1 MVKNLKGGSKSKQI
15 GRKFV
20 TAPVDRKVRLI
31 HEEGEIYAVVT
42 KLLGNGMFTA
52 NDIEG
57 KERLVVMR
65 NKFRGKGKRDNAVSL
80 GSWVMI
86 GERGFETGAKPK
98 CDLLEVYTDIEKQKL
113 KKSGNPIFLLLKSEY
128 DNAGESSND
137 DGITFSNG
145 DTEKYKEMIAAVAE
159 AAESSEEEDDDDA
172 DSDDAVGASAGAGAS
187 AGGKVGGGV
196 AAGATGGKKSS
207 SKTSRIKHSVIM
219 DEGDEIN
226 VDDI

>member
-31 HEEGEIYAVVT
+31 HEEGELYAVVT

-145 DTEKYKEMIAAVAE
+145 DTEKYKELIAAVAE
-159 AAESSEEEDDDDA
+159 ASQSSEDDDE
-172 DSDDAVGASAGAGAS
+172 DSDDAAGAKTG
-187 AGGKVGGGV
+187 GGKVGGGTS
-196 AAGATGGKKSS
+196 AKKNS
-207 SKTSRIKHSVIM
+207 SKTSRITHSVIM

>member
-1 MVKNLKGGSKSKQI
+1 MVKNLKGGSKSKQM

-31 HEEGEIYAVVT
+31 HEEGELYAVVT

-65 NKFRGKGKRDNAVSL
+65 NKFRGKGKRDNAVML

-86 GERGFETGAKPK
+86 GERDFETGSKPK

-113 KKSGNPIFLLLKSEY
+113 KKSGNPIFLLLKSEH
-128 DNAGESSND
+128 DNAGESNNE
-137 DGITFSNG
+137 DGISFSNE
-145 DTEKYKEMIAAVAE
+145 DTDKYKELIASVAE
-159 AAESSEEEDDDDA
+159 AQTSEEEE
-172 DSDDAVGASAGAGAS
+172 DSDGASGAGAS
-187 AGGKVGGGV
+187 G
-196 AAGATGGKKSS
+196 AGAKKTSSKSS
-207 SKTSRIKHSVIM
+207 RITHSVIM
-219 DEGDEIN
+219 DDGDEIN

>member
-86 GERGFETGAKPK
+86 GERGFETGPKPK

-128 DNAGESSND
+128 DNSGESSND

-145 DTEKYKEMIAAVAE
+145 DTEKYKELIAAVAE
-159 AAESSEEEDDDDA
+159 AAQSSDDEDEED
-172 DSDDAVGASAGAGAS
+172 SDEGAGA
-187 AGGKVGGGV
+187 KTGGGG
-196 AAGATGGKKSS
+196 AAGATGGKKSN

>member
-52 NDIEG
+52 NDIDG

-86 GERGFETGAKPK
+86 GERGFETGPKPK

-145 DTEKYKEMIAAVAE
+145 DTEKYKELIAAVAE
-159 AAESSEEEDDDDA
+159 AAQSSDDEDEDEE
-172 DSDDAVGASAGAGAS
+172 DSDDAVEGTGAGGT
-187 AGGKVGGGV
+187 GGAKTGGGV

>member
-1 MVKNLKGGSKSKQI
+1 MVKNLKGGSKSKQM

-31 HEEGEIYAVVT
+31 HEEGELYAVVT

-65 NKFRGKGKRDNAVSL
+65 NKFRGKGKRDNTVSL

-86 GERGFETGAKPK
+86 GERDFETGSKPK

-113 KKSGNPIFLLLKSEY
+113 KKSGNPIFLLLKSEH
-128 DNAGESSND
+128 DNAGESNNE
-137 DGITFSNG
+137 DGISFSNE
-145 DTEKYKEMIAAVAE
+145 DTDKYKELIASVAE
-159 AAESSEEEDDDDA
+159 AQTSEEEDD
-172 DSDDAVGASAGAGAS
+172 SDGSSGAGGAGAG
-187 AGGKVGGGV
+187 
-196 AAGATGGKKSS
+196 GAKKSN
-207 SKTSRIKHSVIM
+207 SKTSRITQSVIM
-219 DEGDEIN
+219 DDGDEIN

>member
-1 MVKNLKGGSKSKQI
+1 MVKNLKGGSKSKQM

-31 HEEGEIYAVVT
+31 HEEGELYAVVT

-65 NKFRGKGKRDNAVSL
+65 NKFRGKGKRDNAVML

-86 GERGFETGAKPK
+86 GERDFETGSKPK

-113 KKSGNPIFLLLKSEY
+113 KKSGNPIFLLLKSEH
-128 DNAGESSND
+128 DNAGESNNE
-137 DGITFSNG
+137 DGISFSNE
-145 DTEKYKEMIAAVAE
+145 DTDKYKELIASVAE
-159 AAESSEEEDDDDA
+159 AHTSEEEE
-172 DSDDAVGASAGAGAS
+172 DSDGSSSAGAGGGAGAGAGAG
-187 AGGKVGGGV
+187 AGG
-196 AAGATGGKKSS
+196 AKKSS
-207 SKTSRIKHSVIM
+207 SKTSRITHSVII
-219 DEGDEIN
+219 DDGDEIN

>member
-52 NDIEG
+52 NDIDG

-86 GERGFETGAKPK
+86 GERGFETGPKPK

-145 DTEKYKEMIAAVAE
+145 DTEKYKELIAAVAE
-159 AAESSEEEDDDDA
+159 AAQSSDDEDEED
-172 DSDDAVGASAGAGAS
+172 SDEGAGA
-187 AGGKVGGGV
+187 KTGGGG
-196 AAGATGGKKSS
+196 AAGATGGKKSN

>member
-86 GERGFETGAKPK
+86 GERGFETGPKPK

-145 DTEKYKEMIAAVAE
+145 DTEKYKELIAAVAE
-159 AAESSEEEDDDDA
+159 AAQSSDDEDEED
-172 DSDDAVGASAGAGAS
+172 SDEGAGA
-187 AGGKVGGGV
+187 VGGAKTGGGG
-196 AAGATGGKKSS
+196 AAGATVATGGKKSN

>member
-52 NDIEG
+52 NDIDG

-86 GERGFETGAKPK
+86 GERGFETGPKPK

-145 DTEKYKEMIAAVAE
+145 DTEKYKELIAAVAE
-159 AAESSEEEDDDDA
+159 AAQSSDDEDEE
-172 DSDDAVGASAGAGAS
+172 DSDDAVEGTGAGGT
-187 AGGKVGGGV
+187 GGAKTGGGV
-196 AAGATGGKKSS
+196 ATGGKKSS

>member
-1 MVKNLKGGSKSKQI
+1 MVKNLKGGSKSKQM

-31 HEEGEIYAVVT
+31 HEEGELYAVVT

-65 NKFRGKGKRDNAVSL
+65 NKFRGKGKRDNAVML

-86 GERGFETGAKPK
+86 GERDFETGAKPK

-113 KKSGNPIFLLLKSEY
+113 KKSGNPIFLLLKSEH
-128 DNAGESSND
+128 DNAGESNNE
-137 DGITFSNG
+137 DGISFSNE
-145 DTEKYKEMIAAVAE
+145 DTDKYKELIASVAE
-159 AAESSEEEDDDDA
+159 AQTSEEEQ
-172 DSDDAVGASAGAGAS
+172 DSDGAVEGGASGA
-187 AGGKVGGGV
+187 
-196 AAGATGGKKSS
+196 KKSS
-207 SKTSRIKHSVIM
+207 SKTSRITHSVIM
-219 DEGDEIN
+219 DDGDEIN

>member
-1 MVKNLKGGSKSKQI
+1 MVKNLKGGSKSKQM

-31 HEEGEIYAVVT
+31 HEEGELYAVVT

-65 NKFRGKGKRDNAVSL
+65 NKFRGKGKRDNAVML

-86 GERGFETGAKPK
+86 GERDFETGAKPK

-113 KKSGNPIFLLLKSEY
+113 KKSGNPIFLLLKSEH
-128 DNAGESSND
+128 DNAGESNNE
-137 DGITFSNG
+137 DGISFSNE
-145 DTEKYKEMIAAVAE
+145 DTDKYKELIASVAE
-159 AAESSEEEDDDDA
+159 AQTSEEEQ
-172 DSDDAVGASAGAGAS
+172 DSDGAVEGGASGAKKTS
-187 AGGKVGGGV
+187 S
-196 AAGATGGKKSS
+196 KSS
-207 SKTSRIKHSVIM
+207 RITHSVIM
-219 DEGDEIN
+219 DDGDEIN

>member
-1 MVKNLKGGSKSKQI
+1 MVKNLKGGSKSKQM

-31 HEEGEIYAVVT
+31 HEEGELYAVVT

-65 NKFRGKGKRDNAVSL
+65 NKFRGKGKRDNAVML

-128 DNAGESSND
+128 DNAGESNLD
-137 DGITFSNG
+137 DGVTFSNE
-145 DTEKYKEMIAAVAE
+145 DTEKYKELIASVAE
-159 AAESSEEEDDDDA
+159 AQTSEEEE
-172 DSDDAVGASAGAGAS
+172 DSDGSSGAGAGAGAG
-187 AGGKVGGGV
+187 AGG
-196 AAGATGGKKSS
+196 AKKTS
-207 SKTSRIKHSVIM
+207 SKTSRITHSVIM
-219 DEGDEIN
+219 DDGDEIN

>member
-52 NDIEG
+52 NDIDG

-86 GERGFETGAKPK
+86 GERGFETGPKPK

-113 KKSGNPIFLLLKSEY
+113 KKSGNPIFLLLKSEF

-145 DTEKYKEMIAAVAE
+145 DTEKYKELIAAVAE
-159 AAESSEEEDDDDA
+159 AAHSSDEEDEE
-172 DSDDAVGASAGAGAS
+172 DSDEGVEG
-187 AGGKVGGGV
+187 VGGAKTGGGG

>member
-52 NDIEG
+52 NDIDG

-145 DTEKYKEMIAAVAE
+145 DTEKYKELIAAVAE
-159 AAESSEEEDDDDA
+159 AAQSSDEEDEE
-172 DSDDAVGASAGAGAS
+172 DSDDAVDGAG
-187 AGGKVGGGV
+187 GGAKTGGGTS
-196 AAGATGGKKSS
+196 AKKNS

>member
-52 NDIEG
+52 NDIDG

-86 GERGFETGAKPK
+86 GERGFETGPKPK

-145 DTEKYKEMIAAVAE
+145 DTEKYKELIAAVAE
-159 AAESSEEEDDDDA
+159 AAHSSDEEDEE
-172 DSDDAVGASAGAGAS
+172 DSDDAVEGVGAG
-187 AGGKVGGGV
+187 GGAKTGGGV
-196 AAGATGGKKSS
+196 ATGATGGKKSS

>member
-31 HEEGEIYAVVT
+31 HEEGELYAVVT

-65 NKFRGKGKRDNAVSL
+65 NKFRGKGKRDNAVML

-86 GERGFETGAKPK
+86 GERDFETGSKPK

-128 DNAGESSND
+128 DNAGESNLD
-137 DGITFSNG
+137 DGIAFSNE
-145 DTEKYKEMIAAVAE
+145 DTDKYKELIASVAE
-159 AAESSEEEDDDDA
+159 AQTSEEEE
-172 DSDDAVGASAGAGAS
+172 DSDGSSGAGAS
-187 AGGKVGGGV
+187 GAGG
-196 AAGATGGKKSS
+196 AKKSS
-207 SKTSRIKHSVIM
+207 SKTSRITHSVII
-219 DEGDEIN
+219 DDGDEIN

>member
-31 HEEGEIYAVVT
+31 HEEGELYAVVT

-145 DTEKYKEMIAAVAE
+145 DTEKYKELIAAVAE
-159 AAESSEEEDDDDA
+159 ASQSSEDDDE
-172 DSDDAVGASAGAGAS
+172 DSDDAVGAKTVAS
-187 AGGKVGGGV
+187 ASGKVGGGGK
-196 AAGATGGKKSS
+196 AGSS
-207 SKTSRIKHSVIM
+207 SKTSRITHSVIM

>member
-52 NDIEG
+52 NDTEG

-113 KKSGNPIFLLLKSEY
+113 KKSGNPVFLLLKSEY
-128 DNAGESSND
+128 DNSAESNND
-137 DGITFSNG
+137 DGITFSNE
-145 DTEKYKEMIAAVAE
+145 DTEKYKELIASVAE
-159 AAESSEEEDDDDA
+159 AQSSEDEEEE
-172 DSDDAVGASAGAGAS
+172 DSDDAVEGGAS
-187 AGGKVGGGV
+187 AGGKVGGG
-196 AAGATGGKKSS
+196 AGAGGAKKSS

-219 DEGDEIN
+219 DDGDEIN

>member
-52 NDIEG
+52 NDIDG

-86 GERGFETGAKPK
+86 GERG
-98 CDLLEVYTDIEKQKL
+98 
-113 KKSGNPIFLLLKSEY
+113 
-128 DNAGESSND
+128 
-137 DGITFSNG
+137 
-145 DTEKYKEMIAAVAE
+145 
-159 AAESSEEEDDDDA
+159 DA
-172 DSDDAVGASAGAGAS
+172 MGYVDKNVG
-187 AGGKVGGGV
+187 
-196 AAGATGGKKSS
+196 
-207 SKTSRIKHSVIM
+207 
-219 DEGDEIN
+219 
-226 VDDI
+226 

>member
-52 NDIEG
+52 NDTEG

-113 KKSGNPIFLLLKSEY
+113 KKSGNPVFLLLKSEY
-128 DNAGESSND
+128 DNAGESNND
-137 DGITFSNG
+137 DGITFSNE
-145 DTEKYKEMIAAVAE
+145 DTEKYKELIASVAE
-159 AAESSEEEDDDDA
+159 AQTSEDEEEEA
-172 DSDDAVGASAGAGAS
+172 DSDDSVEGVGGAVASAVAS
-187 AGGKVGGGV
+187 AGGKVGGG
-196 AAGATGGKKSS
+196 AGAKKSC

-219 DEGDEIN
+219 DDGDEIN

>member
-1 MVKNLKGGSKSKQI
+1 MVKNLKGGSKSKQM

-31 HEEGEIYAVVT
+31 HEEGELYAVVT

-65 NKFRGKGKRDNAVSL
+65 NKFRGKGKRDNAVML

-86 GERGFETGAKPK
+86 GERDFETGAKPK

-113 KKSGNPIFLLLKSEY
+113 KKSGNPIFLLLKSEH
-128 DNAGESSND
+128 DNAGESNLD
-137 DGITFSNG
+137 DGVTFSNE
-145 DTEKYKEMIAAVAE
+145 DTEKYKELIASVAE
-159 AAESSEEEDDDDA
+159 AQTSEEEE
-172 DSDDAVGASAGAGAS
+172 DSDGAVEGGASGAS
-187 AGGKVGGGV
+187 
-196 AAGATGGKKSS
+196 GAKKSS
-207 SKTSRIKHSVIM
+207 SKTSRITHSVIM
-219 DEGDEIN
+219 DDGDEIN

>member
-31 HEEGEIYAVVT
+31 HEEGELYAVVT

-65 NKFRGKGKRDNAVSL
+65 NKFRGKGKRDNAVML

-86 GERGFETGAKPK
+86 GERDFETGSKPK

-113 KKSGNPIFLLLKSEY
+113 KKSGNPIFLMLKSEH
-128 DNAGESSND
+128 DNAGESNNE
-137 DGITFSNG
+137 DGISFSNE
-145 DTEKYKEMIAAVAE
+145 DTDKYKELIASVAE
-159 AAESSEEEDDDDA
+159 AQTSEEEE
-172 DSDDAVGASAGAGAS
+172 DSDGAVEGGASGAS
-187 AGGKVGGGV
+187 
-196 AAGATGGKKSS
+196 GAKKSS
-207 SKTSRIKHSVIM
+207 SKTSRITHSVIM
-219 DEGDEIN
+219 DDGDEIN

>member
-86 GERGFETGAKPK
+86 GERGFETGPKPK

-145 DTEKYKEMIAAVAE
+145 DTEKYKELIAAVAE
-159 AAESSEEEDDDDA
+159 AAQSSDDEDEED
-172 DSDDAVGASAGAGAS
+172 SDEGV
-187 AGGKVGGGV
+187 VGGGG
-196 AAGATGGKKSS
+196 ATGATGGKKSS

>member
-1 MVKNLKGGSKSKQI
+1 MVKNLKGGSKSKQM

-31 HEEGEIYAVVT
+31 HEEGELYAVVT

-65 NKFRGKGKRDNAVSL
+65 NKFRGKGKRDNAVML

-86 GERGFETGAKPK
+86 GERDFETGAKPK

-113 KKSGNPIFLLLKSEY
+113 KKSGNPIFLLLKSEH
-128 DNAGESSND
+128 DNAGESNLD
-137 DGITFSNG
+137 DGVTFSNE
-145 DTEKYKEMIAAVAE
+145 DTEKYKELIASVAE
-159 AAESSEEEDDDDA
+159 AQTSEEEE
-172 DSDDAVGASAGAGAS
+172 DSDGSSGAGA
-187 AGGKVGGGV
+187 
-196 AAGATGGKKSS
+196 KKTS
-207 SKTSRIKHSVIM
+207 SKTSRITHSVIM
-219 DEGDEIN
+219 DDGDEIN

>member
-1 MVKNLKGGSKSKQI
+1 MVKNLKGGSKSKQM

-31 HEEGEIYAVVT
+31 HEEGELYAVVT

-65 NKFRGKGKRDNAVSL
+65 NKFRGKGKRDNAVML

-86 GERGFETGAKPK
+86 GERDFETGSKPK

-128 DNAGESSND
+128 DNAGESNLD
-137 DGITFSNG
+137 DGIAFSNE
-145 DTEKYKEMIAAVAE
+145 DTDKYKELIASVAE
-159 AAESSEEEDDDDA
+159 AQTSEEEE
-172 DSDDAVGASAGAGAS
+172 DSDGSSGAGAS
-187 AGGKVGGGV
+187 GAGG
-196 AAGATGGKKSS
+196 AKKSS
-207 SKTSRIKHSVIM
+207 SKTSRITHSVII
-219 DEGDEIN
+219 DDGDEIN

>member
-1 MVKNLKGGSKSKQI
+1 MVKNLKGGSKSKQM

-31 HEEGEIYAVVT
+31 HEEGELYAVVT

-65 NKFRGKGKRDNAVSL
+65 NKFRGKGKRDNAVML

-128 DNAGESSND
+128 DNAGESNLD
-137 DGITFSNG
+137 DGVTFSNE
-145 DTEKYKEMIAAVAE
+145 DTEKYKELIASVAE
-159 AAESSEEEDDDDA
+159 AQTSEEEE
-172 DSDDAVGASAGAGAS
+172 DSDGSSGAGAGAG
-187 AGGKVGGGV
+187 AGG
-196 AAGATGGKKSS
+196 AKKTS
-207 SKTSRIKHSVIM
+207 SKTSRITHSVIM
-219 DEGDEIN
+219 DDGDEIN

>member
-31 HEEGEIYAVVT
+31 HEEGELYAVVT

-145 DTEKYKEMIAAVAE
+145 DTEKYKELIAAVAE
-159 AAESSEEEDDDDA
+159 AAQSSEDDDE
-172 DSDDAVGASAGAGAS
+172 DSDDADGG
-187 AGGKVGGGV
+187 AGGKAGAKTGSGGGGK
-196 AAGATGGKKSS
+196 AGSS
-207 SKTSRIKHSVIM
+207 SKTSRITHSVIM

>member
-1 MVKNLKGGSKSKQI
+1 MVKNLKGGSKSKQM

-31 HEEGEIYAVVT
+31 HEEGELYAVVT

-65 NKFRGKGKRDNAVSL
+65 NKFRGKGKRDNAVML

-128 DNAGESSND
+128 DNAGESNLD
-137 DGITFSNG
+137 DGVTFSNE
-145 DTEKYKEMIAAVAE
+145 DTEKYKELIASVAE
-159 AAESSEEEDDDDA
+159 AQTSEEEE
-172 DSDDAVGASAGAGAS
+172 DSDGSSGAGAGAG
-187 AGGKVGGGV
+187 AGG
-196 AAGATGGKKSS
+196 AKKSS
-207 SKTSRIKHSVIM
+207 SKTSRITHSVIM
-219 DEGDEIN
+219 DDGDEIN

>member
-1 MVKNLKGGSKSKQI
+1 MVKNLKGGSKSKQM

-31 HEEGEIYAVVT
+31 HEEGELYAVVT

-65 NKFRGKGKRDNAVSL
+65 NKFRGKGKRDNAVML

-86 GERGFETGAKPK
+86 GERDFETGSKPK

-113 KKSGNPIFLLLKSEY
+113 KKSGNPIFLLLKSEH
-128 DNAGESSND
+128 DNAGESNNE
-137 DGITFSNG
+137 DGISFSNE
-145 DTEKYKEMIAAVAE
+145 DTDKYKELIASVAE
-159 AAESSEEEDDDDA
+159 AQTSEEEE
-172 DSDDAVGASAGAGAS
+172 DSDGASGAGAS
-187 AGGKVGGGV
+187 G
-196 AAGATGGKKSS
+196 AGASGAGASGAGAKKTSSKSS
-207 SKTSRIKHSVIM
+207 RITHSVIM
-219 DEGDEIN
+219 DDGDEIN

>member
-52 NDIEG
+52 NDIDG

-86 GERGFETGAKPK
+86 GERGFETGPKPK

-145 DTEKYKEMIAAVAE
+145 DTEKYKELIAAVAE
-159 AAESSEEEDDDDA
+159 AAQSSDDEDEED
-172 DSDDAVGASAGAGAS
+172 SDEGVGA
-187 AGGKVGGGV
+187 KTGGGG

>member
-86 GERGFETGAKPK
+86 GERGFETGPKPK

-128 DNAGESSND
+128 DNSAESNND
-137 DGITFSNG
+137 DGITFSNE
-145 DTEKYKEMIAAVAE
+145 DTEKYKELIATIAE
-159 AAESSEEEDDDDA
+159 TQTSEDEEED
-172 DSDDAVGASAGAGAS
+172 SDDSAEGVGGASAGTKTT
-187 AGGKVGGGV
+187 GKVGSS
-196 AAGATGGKKSS
+196 KST
-207 SKTSRIKHSVIM
+207 SKTSRITHSVIM
-219 DEGDEIN
+219 DDGDEIN

>member
-31 HEEGEIYAVVT
+31 HEEGELYAVVT

-113 KKSGNPIFLLLKSEY
+113 KYVVTLHAPPTMNIH
-128 DNAGESSND
+128 
-137 DGITFSNG
+137 T
-145 DTEKYKEMIAAVAE
+145 T
-159 AAESSEEEDDDDA
+159 
-172 DSDDAVGASAGAGAS
+172 
-187 AGGKVGGGV
+187 
-196 AAGATGGKKSS
+196 
-207 SKTSRIKHSVIM
+207 
-219 DEGDEIN
+219 IN
-226 VDDI
+226 KIHPVTPEVS

>member
-1 MVKNLKGGSKSKQI
+1 MVKNLKGGSKSKQM

-31 HEEGEIYAVVT
+31 HEEGELYAVVT

-65 NKFRGKGKRDNAVSL
+65 NKFRGKGKRDNAVML

-86 GERGFETGAKPK
+86 GERDFETGAKPK

-113 KKSGNPIFLLLKSEY
+113 KKSGNPIFLLLKSEH
-128 DNAGESSND
+128 DNAGESNNE
-137 DGITFSNG
+137 DGISFSNE
-145 DTEKYKEMIAAVAE
+145 DTDKYKELIASVAE
-159 AAESSEEEDDDDA
+159 AQTSEEEE
-172 DSDDAVGASAGAGAS
+172 DSDGAVEGGASGAS
-187 AGGKVGGGV
+187 
-196 AAGATGGKKSS
+196 GAKKSS
-207 SKTSRIKHSVIM
+207 SKTSRITHSVIM
-219 DEGDEIN
+219 DDGDEIN

>member
-1 MVKNLKGGSKSKQI
+1 MVKNLKGGSKSKQM

-31 HEEGEIYAVVT
+31 HEEGELYAVVT

-65 NKFRGKGKRDNAVSL
+65 NKFRGKGKRDNAVML

-86 GERGFETGAKPK
+86 GERDFETGAKPK

-128 DNAGESSND
+128 DNAGESNLD
-137 DGITFSNG
+137 DGVTFSNE
-145 DTEKYKEMIAAVAE
+145 DTEKYKELIASVAE
-159 AAESSEEEDDDDA
+159 AQTSEEEDD
-172 DSDDAVGASAGAGAS
+172 SDGAVEGAGGAGGASA
-187 AGGKVGGGV
+187 
-196 AAGATGGKKSS
+196 KKSS
-207 SKTSRIKHSVIM
+207 SKTSRITHSVIM
-219 DEGDEIN
+219 DDGDEIN

>member
-86 GERGFETGAKPK
+86 GERGFETGPKPK

-145 DTEKYKEMIAAVAE
+145 DTEKYKELIAAVAE
-159 AAESSEEEDDDDA
+159 AAQSSDDEDEED
-172 DSDDAVGASAGAGAS
+172 SDEGVGA
-187 AGGKVGGGV
+187 KTGGGV
-196 AAGATGGKKSS
+196 ATGATVATGGKKSN

-219 DEGDEIN
+219 DEGDDIN

>member
-86 GERGFETGAKPK
+86 GERGFETGPKPK

-145 DTEKYKEMIAAVAE
+145 DTEKYKELIAAVAE
-159 AAESSEEEDDDDA
+159 AAHSSDEEDEE
-172 DSDDAVGASAGAGAS
+172 DSDEGVEG
-187 AGGKVGGGV
+187 VGGAKTGGGG